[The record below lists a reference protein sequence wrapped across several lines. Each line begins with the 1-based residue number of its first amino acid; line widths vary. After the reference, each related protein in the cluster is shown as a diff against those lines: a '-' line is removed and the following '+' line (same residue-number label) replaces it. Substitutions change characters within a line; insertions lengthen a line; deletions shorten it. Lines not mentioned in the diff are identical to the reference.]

1 MGLIR
6 TETEQVS
13 GEKWLSLSGFPGET
27 HVLMQGYEHSREIWS
42 RGTRMSLSFS
52 ATLHLKIM
60 HKEHS
65 KIKVHQSRIGSKGML
80 KSSVKTTAWYTSFET
95 P

>member
-1 MGLIR
+1 
-6 TETEQVS
+6 
-13 GEKWLSLSGFPGET
+13 
-27 HVLMQGYEHSREIWS
+27 
-42 RGTRMSLSFS
+42 MSLSFS

-80 KSSVKTTAWYTSFET
+80 KSSVKTTA
-95 P
+95 